1 MGGMETVV
9 LSDKALVDLRRAL
22 QKSYGESL
30 AGSLT
35 DTELNRIGVSL
46 LTGLV
51 ESLKMDIADSEMLA
65 K

>member
-1 MGGMETVV
+1 MKTVI
-9 LSDKALVDLRRAL
+9 LSEKALVDLRKAL

-30 AGSLT
+30 ANSFT
-35 DTELNRIGVSL
+35 DDELNLIGVSL

-65 K
+65 Q

>member
-1 MGGMETVV
+1 MERII
-9 LSDKALVDLRRAL
+9 LSDKALNDLRKAL

-30 AGSLT
+30 ADSLT
-35 DTELNRIGVSL
+35 DGELNRIGTTV

-65 K
+65 N

>member
-1 MGGMETVV
+1 VETVI
-9 LSDKALVDLRRAL
+9 LSEKALVDLRKAL
-22 QKSYGESL
+22 QKSYGENL

-35 DTELNRIGVSL
+35 DTELNRIGVTL

-65 K
+65 I

>member
-1 MGGMETVV
+1 MGEMETVT
-9 LSDKALVDLRRAL
+9 LSDKALADLRKAL
-22 QKSYGESL
+22 QKSYGENFADSF
-30 AGSLT
+30 T